1 MSQIKVPHVA
11 RRKGHTRIVEVE
23 TRSVPKLYELDG
35 RQVTA
40 HDIARVTGYSSKTVM
55 KKLAQGWDVAAII
68 RAAAART
75 CVQ

>member
-1 MSQIKVPHVA
+1 MQVKVPHVA
-11 RRKGHTRIVEVE
+11 TCKGYVRIVEVE

-35 RQVTA
+35 RNVTA

-55 KKLAQGWDVAAII
+55 KKLAAGWDVAAII

-75 CVQ
+75 GVR

>member
-1 MSQIKVPHVA
+1 MQVKVPHVT
-11 RRKGHTRIVEVE
+11 RRNGHTLIVEVE

-35 RQVTA
+35 RKVTA

-55 KKLAQGWDVAAII
+55 KKLAAGWDVAAII

-75 CVQ
+75 GVR